1 MKTNNYYIRSLFIA
15 LIATFGVSLFVL
27 AEGEKSAPGG
37 WYDDPVVSVAWK
49 DYVTFS
55 TVYNGKRYYLGVDTV
70 AAKATPTPEYKIM
83 AYNEPNYATMWIA
96 GRLWSSTGGELTNKD
111 YTRTIQSVWM
121 EERVGQTLY
130 LALGDPEVA
139 GQPYNTLILS
149 ETGAMWHTAKDIYAT
164 GRYIQGYM
172 YFYTEESG
180 VDKYRYLTYDPLYEF
195 DRLFEA
201 RPSES
206 QRISVW
212 DRKTGDDLVFKTN
225 PTSYTFGLKTSA
237 DTTKIRFS
245 SQVAYYPHV
254 DRFRSRYARV
264 DVYTSEP
271 EVIDDQSDLLNPPYS
286 MGGHYEWKSN
296 PRGEG
301 AYNGQSHMKMYTQV
315 GTEMYD
321 DDSDPE
327 TPDIEIPVMGWS
339 DSTLL
344 WVSDT
349 KNQLIDNEW
358 VDTIFVIGKSPFDR
372 PSCRVLRKTGD
383 GAPAEG
389 DYLDHVDWLYVHLR
403 INGKWYKDS
412 IQLTRET
419 FHVRYATT
427 LTMDESPGG
436 WEFPYFYDGKKADG
450 TTPIGTEG
458 TKDFDIK
465 ALYSVTVDTLH
476 YNGAYET
483 GGVLEEQTLDLTAQ
497 TPQEISSVKYN
508 ELIVNA
514 YEPGT
519 TTTCSWLTASTP
531 DKKTVRLVA
540 NEYNPSAT
548 VDRIAEVHYTYR
560 YLHSTQEGDWSEVTR
575 IIWVSQL
582 WKSSGVA
589 GLYAFSH
596 KPTAEELQ
604 EVYEKDYTIY
614 AIPDQSLPLPLH
626 RDHWGYYRW
635 FIYEGDYKDR
645 DLEHDDTWDFG
656 LNAPTNVRNQNFMPI
671 NYATSAASR
680 GRWDVIRDINA
691 GNTEFEPAADKEH
704 FEVGKR
710 TKIPSVYY
718 PKSITK
724 NGKVA
729 CDVSAYYDIQ
739 TTGSSSPAYVKQNLT
754 SLTEPTL
761 SYRNVYNIRPAKE
774 QADKLATYKGNG
786 SGANWMEEHTV
797 IVPAGREFSLQQL
810 YPVQKGD
817 ASIDTVHL
825 QYIYYANP
833 TQTDAKIGTR
843 DGLTDKQL
851 EENDYYARIGKE
863 KTIEEKYVLT
873 LRTASELRGMTNG
886 TSKTII
892 LVNPRN
898 NTGYILGKGA
908 RQIPVAL
915 PIPNGATTKAA
926 FKDSLEKKL
935 NDGGTY
941 DSYFITIK
949 QNKRS
954 GDSYHNFLF
963 GDFTLYNLYTSSA
976 GEGEHRTQNIRWYD
990 GWATGSEEF
999 RIDAYPDGGSK
1010 ADMPA
1015 GFSSG
1020 DLITIWTTR
1029 WGYTGYLAS
1038 GQWSGGT
1045 FDYRIYRQSNNNTAY
1060 QAWLIYEVSKTTART
1075 YNETPRWEKY
1085 NGSTSKWEEVER
1097 ASDED
1102 PDGYTMLADGSL
1114 AFDDNVHR
1122 AANETIQYRLR
1133 TEHFQLAKFTVVTRN
1148 PNSEGPRND
1157 EAIISEEDIQSNYET
1172 LFTLGL
1178 ENFPAPASDEVTA
1191 YYHKLP
1197 WNTTELSYHYP
1208 VGDEENQIPANRRV
1222 DGTSMLPMKGEYCF
1236 LNKFVDPTNPSH
1248 IISARDNYFLCIQ
1261 AAEKPTTIFNFVYPG
1276 LTCSNQ
1282 QVFLGFD
1289 LCNPVDNSYEPQITA
1304 ELQGTKDGGSTW
1316 TAIYR
1321 FKTGEIKCN
1330 RDGNPTHDWW
1340 QTILPIDRKL
1350 VSDYDYFRCTASL
1363 TGTTESNAYILI
1375 DRMRFIERSRSFS
1388 VFQNKSTCIRDD
1400 SVYVQARIDYTADTA
1415 LYKTGKLVAYQF
1427 QRWDNTA
1434 NSGAGGYV
1442 PVLASKTTD
1451 GGVTYTQLTNE
1462 TTPKA
1467 QIFPG
1472 YIKDAFTATE
1482 SVTKTFLKST
1492 MGNDYGYV
1500 LIPERTY
1507 NPDKSDDPSKTS
1519 TERGKLIDRAL
1530 ELLEITGDPAATRKA
1545 AFLNETGNVK
1555 TRDEVTSQ
1563 SNIDFGTYSTPH
1575 IKSFVNEGTDLAPHW
1590 VIYLNTRLPISAT
1603 DNRTFR
1609 IAMTIMNSVD
1619 DKPTF
1624 ADESCATFRVINIK
1638 QAAELQVDG
1647 TTWTNH
1653 TRAEIEADD
1662 ASGDALKLLEANET
1676 YRASIHLNLP
1686 SPLAGHAVLNTICK
1700 FDLMHAH
1707 DSVRDRTDDDANLA
1721 FERRYGCTRAE
1732 FSDAMETFR
1741 SNDPDNPIRE
1751 QYDWRKVRP
1760 IDFAWSQAD
1769 PTVLTPRARR
1779 KYDVINKLITD
1790 GVLELGLDYRDIY
1803 MGDKMDSYFYLM
1815 PVPAS
1820 GWFTWDDA
1828 GPSGQDTLVHATI
1841 CNDTI
1846 WLELHSKEPLAKL
1859 RFGYDSRVGDT
1870 YIVPVIRAS
1879 KTDAN
1884 EHLKV
1889 RISDITHTASSGAV
1903 IGWDST
1909 YIVDSNDPDWLAGG
1923 ISFRYHQDRIVQER
1937 IFDEYYKVPTS
1948 GTKEEK
1954 EADAH
1959 RYVIFRPVTSAYIDT
1974 LKMTDCPCYD
1984 YHANKTEY
1992 KTGTANDVMEQ
2003 KAATGCNK
2011 WGVKPLL
2018 KGAAAHEGTAA
2029 HDMPGYQVANT
2040 ADFRL
2045 KPGYWYKFKTA
2056 FFDVSSTINHD
2067 AGGDGTCLGHGYFI
2081 VAVAPDTVRWT
2092 PANLSGTNYWNDDLN
2107 WTPVMAS
2114 KPSDGF
2120 KAIVPMAD
2128 TKVIIPQVAEGQ
2140 LPVVMDLV
2148 VDQKDTLEYG
2158 YKRNTCKEI
2167 LFKPRSQMLGQE
2179 RLEYEKAFVDV
2190 LFKTD
2195 NWQTFSPALKHV
2207 NSGDLY
2213 VPFNAA
2219 TYNKANPATGASTDT
2234 VEFVPKS
2241 FPLGSVGGL
2250 AYNPR
2255 KYPFAFYQGFYNSTV
2270 RVAFNNTDEEDNPIA
2285 YTTQSSKNEVDWVK
2299 TNLIDTL
2306 YHPGHATVINS
2317 YDAYDVENREIV
2329 VCLPKPDNT
2338 YYSYGK
2344 NGGTYAAGHSYSMKN
2359 EDGGART
2366 ASDLTKNL
2374 AYDKTA
2380 LTDAGGAG
2388 ITYTLR
2394 NATESEF
2401 FFFGNPTMA
2410 LVDVYQL
2417 CLDNADV
2424 LEHTGGTY
2432 KFTAYQLI
2440 DGTSNS
2446 YTVKEIT
2453 AKGQYFIAPQRAV
2466 GLVANSTCKASK
2478 TLPVTLKPSALVA
2491 ITGSGI
2497 IVSHEDV
2504 KDDAPVRRLVARHED
2519 AQTPKRLYITAANET
2534 NRGIKKAHL
2543 TLGEQADASRGF
2555 VKGEDALSLSSG
2567 KHYYNSGAFSTPISL
2582 YTIADNEA
2590 LMLDIRDTL
2599 NRVPVVFSTID
2610 AKFDINNYTLLT
2622 FSMTGNWDK
2631 PLYLYDAVSNDS
2643 VLIRNG
2649 LQIAI
2654 ETPLN
2659 DQIRYFINGS
2669 KRVTSEENQQGTAT
2683 DIEEVDDQLPNTN
2696 YQSGTV
2702 IYDVLGRKIM
2712 TLNEYDLISNIHL
2725 PTGVYIIQRGSN
2737 TERMVI
2743 R

>member
-1 MKTNNYYIRSLFIA
+1 MKTSYSYKASKWLFFLFSLFLLAGASIHV
-15 LIATFGVSLFVL
+15 F
-27 AEGEKSAPGG
+27 AEGEKSTPGG
-37 WYDDPVVSVAWK
+37 WYDDPVVSVAWN

-55 TVYNGKRYYLGVDTV
+55 TVYGGKRYYLGVDTV
-70 AAKATPTPEYKIM
+70 AAKAGTPEYKIM
-83 AYNEPNYATMWIA
+83 AYTEPNYATMWIA
-96 GRLWSSTGGELTNKD
+96 GRLWSSTGRELPNKD
-111 YTRTIQSVWM
+111 YTRTIQSVWTQ
-121 EERVGQTLY
+121 ERLPGKDTLY
-130 LALGDPEVA
+130 LALGDPEIA

-149 ETGAMWHTAKDIYAT
+149 SIGTMWHTAKDIYAT

-225 PTSYTFGLKTSA
+225 PTSYIFGLKTSA

-264 DVYTSEP
+264 DVYTFEP
-271 EVIDDQSDLLNPPYS
+271 EVIDDQSVLVSTYHMS
-286 MGGHYEWKSN
+286 GHYEWKSN
-296 PRGEG
+296 PRGAG
-301 AYNGQSHMKMYTQV
+301 AYNGQSHMKMWTLT
-315 GTEMYD
+315 GDSTEID
-321 DDSDPE
+321 DDGDPG
-327 TPDIEIPVMGWS
+327 TPDVKVPVIGWR

-349 KNQLIDNEW
+349 KNSLVDNEW
-358 VDTIFVIGKSPFDR
+358 VDTIFVIGASPVDQ
-372 PSCRVLRKTGD
+372 PECRVLRKTGD
-383 GAPAEG
+383 GEPTEG
-389 DYLDHVDWLYVHLR
+389 DYLDHVDWLYVHLYL
-403 INGKWYKDS
+403 GEDESKKTHYVDS

-419 FHVRYATT
+419 FHVQYATT
-427 LTMDESPGG
+427 LTMDERPDG

-450 TTPIGTEG
+450 TTPIGTED

-465 ALYSVTVDTLH
+465 ARYSVTADTLH

-604 EVYEKDYTIY
+604 EVYEKNYTLY
-614 AIPDQSLPLPLH
+614 AIPDEELSLPLH

-635 FIYEGDYKDR
+635 FIYEGAYKDR

-671 NYATSAASR
+671 NYSTSAASR
-680 GRWDVIRDINA
+680 GRWDIIRDINA
-691 GNTEFEPAADKEH
+691 GNTEFEPAGTMEH
-704 FEVGKR
+704 FKVGTR

-729 CDVSAYYDIQ
+729 CDVSAYYDIK
-739 TTGSSSPAYVKQNLT
+739 TTGSSTPAYVKQNLT
-754 SLTEPTL
+754 KLTEPTL
-761 SYRNVYNIRPAKE
+761 SYRNVFDIQPAKK
-774 QADKLATYKGNG
+774 QADTLATYKGDGNG
-786 SGANWMEEHTV
+786 AKWMEEHVV
-797 IVPAGREFSLQQL
+797 IVPAGREFSLQQR
-810 YPVQKGD
+810 YPVQQGN
-817 ASIDTVHL
+817 ASIDEEHL

-843 DGLTDKQL
+843 TDLSDDDLRK
-851 EENDYYARIGKE
+851 NDYYARIGKE
-863 KTIEEKYVLT
+863 KTIEKKYKLT
-873 LRTASELRGMTNG
+873 LLNVSTLNGMAQNAT
-886 TSKTII
+886 KTVI

-898 NTGYILGKGA
+898 GTAYFLGKSS
-908 RQIPVAL
+908 REIPATL
-915 PIPNGATTKAA
+915 PITGAAADKDA
-926 FKDSLEKKL
+926 FKELLEDKL

-941 DSYFITIK
+941 TSYFLTLK
-949 QNKRS
+949 RNK
-954 GDSYHNFLF
+954 DSHLFSAAEWYHTFEF
-963 GDFTLYNLYTSSA
+963 GDNKLYNLYTAYSS
-976 GEGEHRTQNIRWYD
+976 EGGSGTQNIRWY
-990 GWATGSEEF
+990 GWGATGEPKFELRTYSGS
-999 RIDAYPDGGSK
+999 GG
-1010 ADMPA
+1010 DMPT

-1020 DLITIWTTR
+1020 ELITIYSTR
-1029 WGYTGYLAS
+1029 GNHTGYLAS

-1060 QAWLIYEVSKTTART
+1060 QAWLIYEVSETKART

-1085 NGSTSKWEEVER
+1085 NGSTWVEVER

-1102 PDGYTMLADGSL
+1102 ADGYTMLADGSL

-1148 PNSEGPRND
+1148 PNTEGPRND

-1178 ENFPAPASDEVTA
+1178 ENFPAPATDDPTA

-1197 WNTTELSYHYP
+1197 WNMTELSYHYP

-1282 QVFLGFD
+1282 QVFLCFD

-1340 QTILPIDRKL
+1340 QTVLPIDRKL

-1375 DRMRFIERSRSFS
+1375 DRMYFIERSRSFS

-1451 GGVTYTQLTNE
+1451 GGATYTQLTDE
-1462 TTPKA
+1462 TDPRA
-1467 QIFPG
+1467 EIFPG
-1472 YIKDAFTATE
+1472 YLKDGFTATE

-1492 MGNDYGYV
+1492 RGNDYGYV

-1507 NPDKSDDPSKTS
+1507 NPDKSDDSSKTS

-1563 SNIDFGTYSTPH
+1563 SNLDFGTYSTPH

-1590 VIYLNTRLPISAT
+1590 VIYLNTALPVSAT

-1638 QAAELQVDG
+1638 QVAELQVDG

-1662 ASGDALKLLEANET
+1662 ASSDALKLLEANET

-1828 GPSGQDTLVHATI
+1828 GPSGQDTLVQATI

-1889 RISDITHTASSGAV
+1889 RIAEISTNNDANAV
-1903 IGWDST
+1903 IIGWQAT
-1909 YIVDSNDPDWLAGG
+1909 QLIETNDPAWRSANPSDAFYYQQDKTVIGSAPKDVTYYSKDNIITYTPKAGTT
-1923 ISFRYHQDRIVQER
+1923 F
-1937 IFDEYYKVPTS
+1937 P
-1948 GTKEEK
+1948 
-1954 EADAH
+1954 
-1959 RYVIFRPVTSAYIDT
+1959 
-1974 LKMTDCPCYD
+1974 LK
-1984 YHANKTEY
+1984 A
-1992 KTGTANDVMEQ
+1992 
-2003 KAATGCNK
+2003 
-2011 WGVKPLL
+2011 
-2018 KGAAAHEGTAA
+2018 
-2029 HDMPGYQVANT
+2029 
-2040 ADFRL
+2040 
-2045 KPGYWYKFKTA
+2045 GYWYRFEAPYYSADKTA
-2056 FFDVSSTINHD
+2056 TYSADD
-2067 AGGDGTCLGHGYFI
+2067 PLKLAGHSQFI
-2081 VAVAPDTVRWT
+2081 LAIAPDTVRWT

-2158 YKRNTCKEI
+2158 YKRNTCQQI

-2179 RLEYEKAFVDV
+2179 RLEYQKAFVDV

-2234 VEFVPKS
+2234 VEFAPKS

-2250 AYNPR
+2250 SYNPR

-2270 RVAFNNTDEEDNPIA
+2270 RLAYYNTDEEGNPIA

-2299 TNLIDTL
+2299 TNLIDTI
-2306 YHPGHATVINS
+2306 YRPGHATVINS

-2344 NGGTYAAGHSYSMKN
+2344 NGGSYQAGGPYTMKQEN
-2359 EDGGART
+2359 GTARP
-2366 ASDLTKNL
+2366 AFAELEHNL

-2504 KDDAPVRRLVARHED
+2504 KDDAPVRRLMARHED
-2519 AQTPKRLYITAANET
+2519 AQTTKRLYITAANET
-2534 NRGIKKAHL
+2534 NRGVKKAHL

-2599 NRVPVVFSTID
+2599 SHVPVVFSTID

-2622 FSMTGNWDK
+2622 FSMTGNWER

-2659 DQIRYFINGS
+2659 DQIRYFINGY
-2669 KRVTSEENQQGTAT
+2669 KRVSSSEEQHDTPT
-2683 DIEEVDDQLPNTN
+2683 DIEEVNDQSSITN
-2696 YQSGTV
+2696 NQLGTV

-2712 TLNEYDLISNIHL
+2712 KLNEYDLISNIHL
-2725 PTGVYIIQRGSN
+2725 PTGVYIVQRGSN

>member
-1 MKTNNYYIRSLFIA
+1 
-15 LIATFGVSLFVL
+15 
-27 AEGEKSAPGG
+27 
-37 WYDDPVVSVAWK
+37 
-49 DYVTFS
+49 
-55 TVYNGKRYYLGVDTV
+55 
-70 AAKATPTPEYKIM
+70 
-83 AYNEPNYATMWIA
+83 
-96 GRLWSSTGGELTNKD
+96 
-111 YTRTIQSVWM
+111 
-121 EERVGQTLY
+121 
-130 LALGDPEVA
+130 
-139 GQPYNTLILS
+139 
-149 ETGAMWHTAKDIYAT
+149 
-164 GRYIQGYM
+164 
-172 YFYTEESG
+172 
-180 VDKYRYLTYDPLYEF
+180 
-195 DRLFEA
+195 
-201 RPSES
+201 
-206 QRISVW
+206 
-212 DRKTGDDLVFKTN
+212 
-225 PTSYTFGLKTSA
+225 
-237 DTTKIRFS
+237 
-245 SQVAYYPHV
+245 
-254 DRFRSRYARV
+254 
-264 DVYTSEP
+264 
-271 EVIDDQSDLLNPPYS
+271 

-327 TPDIEIPVMGWS
+327 TPGIEIPVMGWS

-349 KNQLIDNEW
+349 KNRLIDNEW
-358 VDTIFVIGKSPFDR
+358 IDTIFVIGASPIDR
-372 PSCRVLRKTGD
+372 PECRVLRKTGD
-383 GAPAEG
+383 GAPTEG
-389 DYLDHVDWLYVHLR
+389 DYLDHVDWLYIHLR

-412 IQLTRET
+412 ILLTRET
-419 FHVRYATT
+419 FHTT
-427 LTMDESPGG
+427 HTTDLTTDANPAD
-436 WEFPYFYDGKKADG
+436 WVFPSTPVGDANTKLFRISG
-450 TTPIGTEG
+450 TYR
-458 TKDFDIK
+458 
-465 ALYSVTVDTLH
+465 AHNDTLH
-476 YNGAYET
+476 YNGVYES
-483 GGVLEEQTLDLTAQ
+483 GGLGDEQVLNIRTARGYQDAESVWYDTL
-497 TPQEISSVKYN
+497 
-508 ELIVNA
+508 LIDHVYIA
-514 YEPGT
+514 GT
-519 TTTCSWLTASTP
+519 TTTCDWLTV
-531 DKKTVRLVA
+531 DL
-540 NEYNPSAT
+540 NPSRKDQIRA
-548 VDRIAEVHYTYR
+548 VVNSNNISDPNNRIAEIQYHYR
-560 YLHSTQEGDWSEVTR
+560 YEKAESSRKIYITQKSKTVEDASGDAE
-575 IIWVSQL
+575 I
-582 WKSSGVA
+582 
-589 GLYAFSH
+589 YAFKH
-596 KPTAEELQ
+596 TPTESKLQ
-604 EVYEKDYTIY
+604 EVYEKNYTLY
-614 AIPDQSLPLPLH
+614 AIPEEELSLPIH

-635 FIYEGDYKDR
+635 FIYNPGQSNHNH
-645 DLEHDDTWDFG
+645 DLEYADTWDYI
-656 LNAPTNVRNQNFMPI
+656 ATPTNNRGGEFMPI
-671 NYATSAASR
+671 NNTTDVASR
-680 GRWDVIRDINA
+680 GQWDVIRDINS
-691 GNTEFEPAADKEH
+691 GNNLFEPAATKEH
-704 FEVGKR
+704 FIVGTR
-710 TKIPSVYY
+710 TPIPTIAYEYDETNSKF
-718 PKSITK
+718 PS
-724 NGKVA
+724 GKVA
-729 CDVSAYYDIQ
+729 CDVSAYYNIA
-739 TTGSSSPAYVKQNLT
+739 TIGATNPAYVGKNLT

-761 SYRNVYNIRPAKE
+761 SYRNIFDIQPAKT
-774 QADKLATYKGNG
+774 QADKMENYLYKGDDAGKNTK
-786 SGANWMEEHTV
+786 WMEEHVV
-797 IVPAGREFSLQQL
+797 IVPAGREFSLQQQ
-810 YPVQKGD
+810 YPVRKGD
-817 ASIDTVHL
+817 ASIDNANLGYV
-825 QYIYYANP
+825 YYLNP
-833 TQTDAKIGTR
+833 TPSKEGTDEDFEAS
-843 DGLTDKQL
+843 
-851 EENDYYARIGKE
+851 DYKKWRHYNRIGNR
-863 KTIEEKYVLT
+863 KTVGDVYELELLKYSDIT
-873 LRTASELRGMTNG
+873 ELAKAENRNYYYD
-886 TSKTII
+886 SLL
-892 LVNPRN
+892 LVNPH
-898 NTGYILGKGA
+898 TGTGFIVG
-908 RQIPVAL
+908 
-915 PIPNGATTKAA
+915 
-926 FKDSLEKKL
+926 
-935 NDGGTY
+935 NDG
-941 DSYFITIK
+941 DVIPAR
-949 QNKRS
+949 RS
-954 GDSYHNFLF
+954 IGAFSTEAELRDTLEARFNRGAISNAYLLNFEHYYKKNSADYLRF
-963 GDFTLYNLYTSSA
+963 TNHGRDKEWKNLFTLI
-976 GEGEHRTQNIRWYD
+976 GEGWFAVWYHSLS
-990 GWATGSEEF
+990 W
-999 RIDAYPDGGSK
+999 Y
-1010 ADMPA
+1010 
-1015 GFSSG
+1015 
-1020 DLITIWTTR
+1020 
-1029 WGYTGYLAS
+1029 
-1038 GQWSGGT
+1038 SGGT
-1045 FDYRIYRQSNNNTAY
+1045 GDAEVKIAQYAGSNTNLPSGIEDGALMTIYTDYSPNRGYFKAENTTIRGKEFPVYPDNSVNKNTTTAKH
-1060 QAWLIYEVSKTTART
+1060 AWLIYQVHKVSGSTHE
-1075 YNETPRWEKY
+1075 ETPRWEKY
-1085 NGSTSKWEEVER
+1085 NGSTSTWEEVER

-1102 PDGYTMLADGSL
+1102 ADGYTMLANGAL
-1114 AFDDNVHR
+1114 AFDDNVHTT
-1122 AANETIQYRLR
+1122 ANETIQYRLR

-1148 PNSEGPRND
+1148 PNTEGPRND

-1178 ENFPAPASDEVTA
+1178 ENFPAPATDDPTA

-1197 WNTTELSYHYP
+1197 WNMTELSYHYP

-1248 IISARDNYFLCIQ
+1248 IISARDNYFMCIQ

-1282 QVFLGFD
+1282 QVFLCFD

-1340 QTILPIDRKL
+1340 QTVLPIDRKL

-1375 DRMRFIERSRSFS
+1375 DRMHFIERSRSFS

-1472 YIKDAFTATE
+1472 YIKDGFTATE

-1530 ELLEITGDPAATRKA
+1530 ELLEITGEPAATRKA

-1563 SNIDFGTYSTPH
+1563 SNLDFGTYSTPH

-1638 QAAELQVDG
+1638 QVAELQVDG
-1647 TTWTNH
+1647 ATWTNH
-1653 TRAEIEADD
+1653 TRAEIKADD
-1662 ASGDALKLLEANET
+1662 ASDDALKLLEANET
-1676 YRASIHLNLP
+1676 YRASVHLNIP

-1828 GPSGQDTLVHATI
+1828 GPSGQDTLVQATI

-1859 RFGYDSRVGDT
+1859 RFGYDCRVGDT

-1889 RISDITHTASSGAV
+1889 RISDITHTTSSGAV

-1992 KTGTANDVMEQ
+1992 KTGTDNDVMER
-2003 KAATGCNK
+2003 KADTGCNK

-2056 FFDVSSTINHD
+2056 FFDVSSTIYHD
-2067 AGGDGTCLGHGYFI
+2067 AGGDGVSCGNSYFI

-2120 KAIVPMAD
+2120 KATVPMAD

-2148 VDQKDTLEYG
+2148 VDQKDTREYG

-2219 TYNKANPATGASTDT
+2219 TYNKAASTDT
-2234 VEFVPKS
+2234 VEFAPKA

-2250 AYNPR
+2250 SYNPR
-2255 KYPFAFYQGFYNSTV
+2255 SYPFAFYQGFYNSTV
-2270 RVAFNNTDEEDNPIA
+2270 RVAFNNTDEDGNPVA
-2285 YTTQSSKNEVDWVK
+2285 YTYSTSKNEVDWVK

-2306 YHPGHATVINS
+2306 YHPGHAAVINS
-2317 YDAYDVENREIV
+2317 YDAYNKEGREIV

-2338 YYSYGK
+2338 YYTYGK
-2344 NGGTYAAGHSYSMKN
+2344 SGGTYAAGHSYSMKN

-2374 AYDKTA
+2374 AYDKTT
-2380 LTDAGGAG
+2380 LTNAGGDG
-2388 ITYTLR
+2388 ITYTLH
-2394 NATESEF
+2394 NATESQI

-2417 CLDNADV
+2417 CVDNAGV
-2424 LEHTGGTY
+2424 LEHDGSEHN
-2432 KFTAYQLI
+2432 FTAYQLAE
-2440 DGTSNS
+2440 GSS
-2446 YTVKEIT
+2446 YTVKPIT
-2453 AKGQYFIAPQRAV
+2453 ARGQYFIAPQRAV
-2466 GLVANSTCKASK
+2466 GLVADAAHTTSK
-2478 TLPVTLKPSALVA
+2478 TLPVKLTPEALVA
-2491 ITGSGI
+2491 LTGDGMV
-2497 IVSHEDV
+2497 VSQEDI
-2504 KDDAPVRRLVARHED
+2504 KPMPRRMTNDQAVNE
-2519 AQTPKRLYITAANET
+2519 KRLYITAANET
-2534 NRGIKKAHL
+2534 DAGIRKAYL
-2543 TLGEQADASRGF
+2543 TLGEQEDASRGF
-2555 VKGEDALSLSSG
+2555 RKGEDALSLSSG
-2567 KHYYNSGAFSTPISL
+2567 KHYFNYGAFSTPISL

-2683 DIEEVDDQLPNTN
+2683 GIEEVNDQLPNTN

-2725 PTGVYIIQRGSN
+2725 ISSCAAIKQKGW
-2737 TERMVI
+2737 
-2743 R
+2743 